1 MKKNEDLKKDVQ
13 NVIKREPL
21 LNTAGQDVNS
31 KFSKHLKNFVY
42 ISSFAA
48 IGLLFNGCFGGYV
61 ATEPSYV
68 EYSRPPR
75 PNDLSI
81 WIDGDWGWNNQTHL
95 YVQKAG
101 YWDKPRQGQTFVSGS
116 WKTTPRGRSWA
127 KGHWQKQSRKVNNSK
142 R

>member
-1 MKKNEDLKKDVQ
+1 MRDLKKDVL
-13 NVIKREPL
+13 NGIKREPL
-21 LNTAGQDVNS
+21 LNTAGRDVNA
-31 KFSKHLKNFVY
+31 KFSKHLRNFVY
-42 ISSFAA
+42 ISSLAA

-81 WIDGDWGWNNQTHL
+81 WIDGDWGWNNQTHV

-101 YWDKPRQGQTFVSGS
+101 YWDKPRQGQTFV
-116 WKTTPRGRSWA
+116 
-127 KGHWQKQSRKVNNSK
+127 
-142 R
+142 